1 MREALRRSRGD
12 EAFAAEMLLE
22 STAARTGSA
31 RTPSLERAVS
41 FSVSPQEGTPPLVGS
56 RTSSASSGRR
66 RTSAYKRQQQ
76 QAGTS
81 PKRDRAITARGAT
94 QAEQDGCDNQQERAE
109 GSEPGWMA
117 ELKTPVAF
125 TVLVGLGCWV
135 AWSWISPLL
144 RHDCVYTGACLPTL
158 SPLEL
163 GVAEAGVR
171 AHAGMRTVAERATAF
186 VAAEALKRCSFRSD
200 FADGATWDDEPRA
213 CAAAWKARHD
223 EFYQELRDTRAA
235 TGSHAFDAILLL
247 PLLAPLYWILRLL
260 FLAWDGSIG
269 LPKMNKWLFSALMYL
284 CCLPNKASASDDD
297 GAHSKAQDE
306 ERLSPGPR
314 SCTKRRRPEEVAG
327 TIPLEP
333 EPDPEPPKRAEIV
346 RVVFDQPGPLG
357 IVLLQ
362 EEANGRK
369 LLDEVKPH
377 GAGASK
383 GLLAV
388 GQELL
393 RVDGKAVRRT
403 DSLERVLA
411 RLRSAERPLVL
422 EFSPSAVSSEAKAVA
437 ATRAG
442 RGLDRAFEQVA
453 HGGSGAGADRTD
465 GARSAGSAAA
475 VAAAA
480 PPEASNPPARS
491 CRSGCLRAC
500 RTLLVAA
507 LVLLLLP
514 AVMWMLWIDDV
525 CSQLEDGGKKR
536 PLFEPSYTTFQV
548 KLIILP
554 R

>member
-1 MREALRRSRGD
+1 MREALRRARGD

-109 GSEPGWMA
+109 SSEPGWMA

-235 TGSHAFDAILLL
+235 TGSHVFDAILLL

-260 FLAWDGSIG
+260 FSIGFSIGLSIG
-269 LPKMNKWLFSALMYL
+269 LPKMNKWLFSALTYL
-284 CCLPNKASASDDD
+284 CCLPNKASAGDDD
-297 GAHSKAQDE
+297 G
-306 ERLSPGPR
+306 
-314 SCTKRRRPEEVAG
+314 
-327 TIPLEP
+327 
-333 EPDPEPPKRAEIV
+333 PEPPKRAEAV

-536 PLFEPSYTTFQV
+536 LLFEPSYTTFQV